1 MKKCPNCQVDVLDN
15 WSVCPLCESPLET
28 TGQESPPTSFPEIS
42 LRFNRRKVKQ
52 SLTLVSLLVV
62 LLFFVSQSIWRFQF
76 FGLEFVL
83 FGLMT
88 TWIMVLVL
96 IRKRRNIVKGI
107 VYVLIIFSLLSV
119 YFDYIFGW
127 LGWSL
132 TFVIPTLCIAAL
144 LAMFVVI
151 QVVKIDPGDYILYL
165 QLAALMGFVPFLFI
179 FMDWVVIELPSWV
192 SIIFSFLMF
201 WSVLVRHGKAI
212 WNELGKRMHV

>member
-107 VYVLIIFSLLSV
+107 VYVLVIFSLLSV

-132 TFVIPTLCIAAL
+132 TFVIPILCIAAL